1 MLAASCSCSGEELF
15 TRQEGRYWWCAGC
28 RELQSQLLFM
38 LMNVSFGSVNYTSCT
53 RSSMNLQTS
62 GWERQCAHTDTNS
75 NICSKHSFVT
85 TLSARCKSCTGDTQK
100 TKKMGIPGLF
110 RICYYSLQLPN
121 RASGKAKN
129 KAGLE
134 GWLEQGLEWAKGETP
149 WMCMMVLTMPT
160 HPKFTQCKSSTPCTK
175 LAKHNFCWYWL
186 LFSIFSLPLSISAS
200 CRQVRI
206 KPHWTS
212 SSTEYF
218 VTKSQTQIICGW
230 RSQPSLQSL
239 QQFTFPKTSRT
250 FSGTHLNLPNGWI
263 SILVCCVSPSKH
275 RKQQPLWGTGSSSKS

>member
-1 MLAASCSCSGEELF
+1 MVCRLPRAPIPTPIYANECLLRICQLHLLHKELYEFTNIRLGKAVRTHRHQQQHLLKAQLCHHTQCS
-15 TRQEGRYWWCAGC
+15 
-28 RELQSQLLFM
+28 LQILHW
-38 LMNVSFGSVNYTSCT
+38 
-53 RSSMNLQTS
+53 R
-62 GWERQCAHTDTNS
+62 H
-75 NICSKHSFVT
+75 SK
-85 TLSARCKSCTGDTQK
+85 D
-100 TKKMGIPGLF
+100 KKMGIPGLF